1 MYLWAII
8 SGPGTSFCQLSS
20 QATTDCMLG
29 ARQCHSRPWL
39 RRRPLWGAL
48 SIRCQRPHCVTVTA
62 AQESTLAMLHSHTD
76 ISTSAATPAFHPNR
90 PDPDH
95 LSSAS
100 PPPAMLAST
109 TPSPHLSHSLTRASV
124 STFHIAS
131 QHRIFTDRI
140 SYPFQAIAL
149 LALSTSPCPPHL

>member
-1 MYLWAII
+1 VP
-8 SGPGTSFCQLSS
+8 GPDLTAQLSS
-20 QATTDCMLG
+20 QETTDCMLG
-29 ARQCHSRPWL
+29 VRQCHSHPGL

-48 SIRCQRPHCVTVTA
+48 SIRHPRPHCVTVTA
-62 AQESTLAMLHSHTD
+62 AQKSTLAMLHSHTD
-76 ISTSAATPAFHPNR
+76 MSTSAATPAFNPNR
-90 PDPDH
+90 PLPGRV
-95 LSSAS
+95 SSAS
-100 PPPAMLAST
+100 PPSAMLAST
-109 TPSPHLSHSLTRASV
+109 TPSPRLSHSLTHASL